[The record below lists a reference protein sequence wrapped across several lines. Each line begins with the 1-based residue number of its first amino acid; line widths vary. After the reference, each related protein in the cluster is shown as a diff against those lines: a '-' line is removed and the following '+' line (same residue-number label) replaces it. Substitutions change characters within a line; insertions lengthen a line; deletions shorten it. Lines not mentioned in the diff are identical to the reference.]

1 MRLPGR
7 FLLFLLAGLFLAD
20 VASAQGQPVQS
31 VGGFLRL
38 QTDEGP
44 RPVEGVAVSATTE
57 AGVAAGSAQ
66 SDARGRWQIDLAA
79 PGKYVVRLD
88 VHSLPASVT
97 LRKDASNEL
106 RIDVGGGEDAIVLFG
121 LVAGDAAAHADHAGL
136 LDRIA
141 QSLVDGL
148 MFGSLLG
155 ITAIGLSL
163 IYSVTGIVNF
173 SHGDFVSFG
182 ALLATFLNAA
192 VGGPHAD
199 ILLAIAAAVVMIS
212 LLGVPLAAAFRSIG
226 TRAGDHFTIMVFA
239 IGLSFFFRHALLFA
253 FGPSSQAYRQYQ
265 LQELYTLGP
274 VVVAPRDLA
283 VFLASVAVLVGIGFL
298 LTRTRTG
305 WAMRAVA
312 TNAGLA
318 EQSGINV
325 TRIRRM
331 VWVLGSG
338 LAAMG
343 GALMAVSQQ
352 ARWDSGYQL
361 LMFMFAAVILGGIG
375 TSFGA
380 LVGGLLIGLITQV
393 STLVVPPELK
403 PAVAM
408 LILVAVLLVR
418 PTGLL
423 SRSYRV
429 G

>member
-1 MRLPGR
+1 MRLSGR
-7 FLLFLLAGLFLAD
+7 FLLGLLAGLLLAST
-20 VASAQGQPVQS
+20 VSAQPAQS

-38 QTDEGP
+38 QTEDGP

-57 AGVAAGSAQ
+57 AGAVAGAAQ
-66 SDARGRWQIDLAA
+66 SDARGRWKIDLAA
-79 PGKYVVRLD
+79 PGKYVVHLD
-88 VHSLPASVT
+88 TRSLPASVA

-106 RIDVGGGEDAIVLFG
+106 RIDVGIGEDAIVLFA
-121 LVAGDAAAHADHAGL
+121 LVTGDAVAHADHTGL

-141 QSLVDGL
+141 QSVVDGL
-148 MFGSLLG
+148 MFGALLG

-182 ALLATFLNAA
+182 ALLATFFNAA

-212 LLGVPLAAAFRSIG
+212 LFGVPLAAAFRSIG

-265 LQELYTLGP
+265 MQELYTLGP
-274 VVVAPRDLA
+274 VVLAPRDLA
-283 VFLASVAVLVGIGFL
+283 VFLASVAVLIAIGFL

-325 TRIRRM
+325 LRIRRL

>member
-1 MRLPGR
+1 MRLPGS
-7 FLLFLLAGLFLAD
+7 LLIGLLGGLLLAGAGP
-20 VASAQGQPVQS
+20 ATGQSTQS

-38 QTDEGP
+38 QTEEGP
-44 RPVEGVAVSATTE
+44 RPVEGATVSAASEAGAVS
-57 AGVAAGSAQ
+57 GSAE
-66 SDARGRWQIDLAA
+66 SDARGRWKIELAA

-88 VHSLPASVT
+88 VRSLPAAVS
-97 LRKDASNEL
+97 LRKDGSSEL
-106 RIDVGGGEDAIVLFG
+106 RIDVGSGEDAIVIFG
-121 LVAGDAAAHADHAGL
+121 LVTSDAGVEGGHTAMV
-136 LDRIA
+136 DRIA

-148 MFGSLLG
+148 MFGALLG

-163 IYSVTGIVNF
+163 IYGVTGIVNF

-192 VGGPHAD
+192 AGGPHAN
-199 ILLAIAAAVVMIS
+199 LFLAIAAAVVMIS
-212 LLGVPLAAAFRSIG
+212 LLGVPLAASFRSIAG
-226 TRAGDHFTIMVFA
+226 RASDHFTVMVFA

-274 VVVAPRDLA
+274 VVVAPRDLS
-283 VFLASVAVLVGIGFL
+283 VFVAAIVALVGVGIL

-318 EQSGINV
+318 EQSGIDV
-325 TRIRRM
+325 ARIRRM

-380 LVGGLLIGLITQV
+380 LVGGLLIGLVTQV
-393 STLVVPPELK
+393 STLVVLPELK

>member
-1 MRLPGR
+1 MRLAGR
-7 FLLFLLAGLFLAD
+7 LLLVLAAALFLAGP
-20 VASAQGQPVQS
+20 AAAQGQPAQS

-38 QTDEGP
+38 QTDDGP
-44 RPVEGVAVSATTE
+44 RAVEAVAVGATTE
-57 AGVAAGSAQ
+57 GGAAVGSAE
-66 SDARGRWQIDLAA
+66 SDARGQWKIELPA
-79 PGKYVVRLD
+79 PGRYVVRLD
-88 VHSLPASVT
+88 AGSLPTSVALREGAAS
-97 LRKDASNEL
+97 EL
-106 RIDVGGGEDAIVLFG
+106 RIDVGAGEDAIVLFALAARG
-121 LVAGDAAAHADHAGL
+121 AAAEADRSGV
-136 LDRIA
+136 LDRLA
-141 QSLVDGL
+141 QNLVDGL
-148 MFGSLLG
+148 MFGALLG

-163 IYSVTGIVNF
+163 IYGVTGIVNF

-182 ALLATFLNAA
+182 ALLATFLNAS
-192 VGGPHAD
+192 VGGPHAE

-212 LLGVPLAAAFRSIG
+212 LLGVPLAAAFHSIG
-226 TRAGDHFTIMVFA
+226 RRAEDHFTIMVFA

-253 FGPSSQAYRQYQ
+253 FGPSSQAYRQHQ
-265 LQELYTLGP
+265 LQELYTVGP
-274 VVVAPRDLA
+274 VVLAPRDLA
-283 VFLASVAVLVGIGFL
+283 VFLAALTVLLGIGVL

-318 EQSGINV
+318 EQSGIDV
-325 TRIRRM
+325 TRVRRQ

-338 LAAMG
+338 LAALG

-352 ARWDSGYQL
+352 ARWDAGYQL

-408 LILVAVLLVR
+408 LILVAVLMVR
-418 PTGLL
+418 PSGLL
-423 SRSYRV
+423 GRAHRV